1 MFRRDADDRRCRG
14 WREIAE
20 VMRDVASSQNLRTV
34 SDSAH
39 IFCVQS
45 LKNYQDMHLQVR
57 HDTSNIFKRIKKK
70 L

>member
-1 MFRRDADDRRCRG
+1 MFHRDADDRHCSG

-20 VMRDVASSQNLRTV
+20 VMRDAASNQNLRTV

-45 LKNYQDMHLQVR
+45 LKNYQDMHLSAARYVQ
-57 HDTSNIFKRIKKK
+57 HI
-70 L
+70 